1 MLTAAT
7 VHPVTKLLLSIHVIA
22 AILAI
27 GPVAVAA
34 SRFPAATR
42 RLLAVAAPAV
52 SAPEPT
58 SAVPP
63 AAMNRAVDAALA
75 VRAERELSEL
85 RTLHKI
91 CRVYAAVGIV
101 VPAFG
106 LATARS
112 LDVLGDPWLI
122 ISITLTAVAAAV
134 LVLLVLPGQERVLT
148 TSPDAK
154 TPARLAMHA
163 GLFNLLWA
171 TVTILMITRPG
182 STTGV

>member
-1 MLTAAT
+1 M
-7 VHPVTKLLLSIHVIA
+7 TKLLLSIHVIA

-42 RLLAVAAPAV
+42 RLLAVVDPPAG
-52 SAPEPT
+52 APEPPAGAPDPT
-58 SAVPP
+58 AAVPP
-63 AAMNRAVDAALA
+63 AAMNRAVEAALA
-75 VRAERELSEL
+75 VRAEREVSEL
-85 RTLHKI
+85 RTLHRI
-91 CRVYAAVGIV
+91 CRVYAVVGIA

-122 ISITLTAVAAAV
+122 ISITLTAIAAAV

-148 TSPDAK
+148 ATPDEK

-171 TVTILMITRPG
+171 TVTVLMITRPG

>member
-1 MLTAAT
+1 M
-7 VHPVTKLLLSIHVIA
+7 LLSIHVIA

-42 RLLAVAAPAV
+42 RLLA
-52 SAPEPT
+52 
-58 SAVPP
+58 
-63 AAMNRAVDAALA
+63 DDG
-75 VRAERELSEL
+75 AEREVAEL

-91 CRVYAAVGIV
+91 CRIYAVVGIV

-106 LATARS
+106 LATAQS

-122 ISITLTAVAAAV
+122 ISIALTAIAAAV

-148 TSPDAK
+148 TTPDEK

-171 TVTILMITRPG
+171 TVTVLMITRPG

>member
-1 MLTAAT
+1 M
-7 VHPVTKLLLSIHVIA
+7 TKLLLSIHVIA

-34 SRFPAATR
+34 SRFPASTR
-42 RLLAVAAPAV
+42 RLLADG
-52 SAPEPT
+52 T
-58 SAVPP
+58 
-63 AAMNRAVDAALA
+63 
-75 VRAERELSEL
+75 ERDVSEL
-85 RTLHKI
+85 RTLHRI
-91 CRVYAAVGIV
+91 CRVYAVVGIV

-106 LATARS
+106 LATAQS

-122 ISITLTAVAAAV
+122 VSITLTAIAAAV

-148 TSPDAK
+148 TTPDEK

-171 TVTILMITRPG
+171 IVTVLMITRPG

>member
-1 MLTAAT
+1 M
-7 VHPVTKLLLSIHVIA
+7 TKLLLSIHVIA
-22 AILAI
+22 AIIAI

-42 RLLAVAAPAV
+42 RLLA
-52 SAPEPT
+52 
-58 SAVPP
+58 
-63 AAMNRAVDAALA
+63 DGG
-75 VRAERELSEL
+75 EREVAEL

-91 CRVYAAVGIV
+91 CRVYAVVGIV

-106 LATARS
+106 LATAQS
-112 LDVLGDPWLI
+112 LGVLGDPWLI
-122 ISITLTAVAAAV
+122 ISITLTAIAAAV

-148 TSPDAK
+148 TAPDSG
-154 TPARLAMHA
+154 TPGRLAMHA

>member
-1 MLTAAT
+1 M
-7 VHPVTKLLLSIHVIA
+7 TKLLLSIHVIA

-42 RLLAVAAPAV
+42 RLLAATADGGAA
-52 SAPEPT
+52 
-58 SAVPP
+58 P

-91 CRVYAAVGIV
+91 CRVYAVVGIV

-106 LATARS
+106 LATAQS

-122 ISITLTAVAAAV
+122 ISITLTAIAAAV

-148 TSPDAK
+148 TTTPDEK

>member
-1 MLTAAT
+1 LLSVCPASSSLTVTTTT

-22 AILAI
+22 AIIAI

-42 RLLAVAAPAV
+42 RLLA
-52 SAPEPT
+52 
-58 SAVPP
+58 
-63 AAMNRAVDAALA
+63 DGG
-75 VRAERELSEL
+75 EREVAEL

-91 CRVYAAVGIV
+91 CRIYAVVGIV

-106 LATARS
+106 LATAQS

-134 LVLLVLPGQERVLT
+134 LVLLVLPGQERVLAGT
-148 TSPDAK
+148 PDQKA
-154 TPARLAMHA
+154 PSRLAMHA